1 MKILTI
7 LIMIFAVA
15 VNYRTAAQT
24 VKPSD
29 ITEIVLDT
37 GDGFC
42 FNCERVTTLRDD
54 GTATFHGGKN
64 SRVRKGDFSG
74 QISKAEFARLAKT
87 IVEAGFFDFKPRYE
101 GRTSDVATTE
111 ITVVYSGG
119 RKTVENFKRS
129 DEPKLKIV
137 EQAFNAAA
145 NKIEWRNNEAKIK
158 PQPSVVKDAFAHLKK
173 AHAAVVKSY
182 IGKRKNL
189 RPALETD
196 GENQTGLELMR
207 EAHGADYQPYYA
219 VYDFD
224 KDNIEDFAIV
234 LFDTKA
240 KPAARFSV
248 IVFKGAVNETFKPA
262 FTVPRIDLSF
272 GGLEL
277 EVLEEGVVELRIVHF
292 QTEQGCTVL
301 HWEYRKLVAGEC
313 VQHDY

>member
-1 MKILTI
+1 MF
-7 LIMIFAVA
+7 IFVLASVFA
-15 VNYRTAAQT
+15 AGNSAFAQT
-24 VKPSD
+24 IAAAD
-29 ITEIVLDT
+29 INEIILET

-42 FNCERVTTLRDD
+42 AHCERITTLRGD
-54 GTATFHGGKN
+54 GSATFHGGKN
-64 SRVRKGDFSG
+64 SRVRKGNFSG
-74 QISKAEFARLAKT
+74 DIGKAEFARLAKT
-87 IVEAGFFDFKPRYE
+87 IVEAGFFNFKPRYE
-101 GRTSDVATTE
+101 GKTSDVATVE

-129 DEPKLKIV
+129 DEPKLKVV
-137 EQAFNAAA
+137 EQAFNATADRI
-145 NKIEWRNNEAKIK
+145 KWRNDDAKAEN
-158 PQPSVVKDAFAHLKK
+158 QPVAKTDSFAHLKK
-173 AHAAVVKSY
+173 AHAAVIKSY
-182 IGKRKNL
+182 IGTRKNL

-207 EAHGADYQPYYA
+207 EAYGADYQPYYA

-224 KDNIEDFAIV
+224 KDNIEDFAVV

-313 VQHDY
+313 VHHDN